1 MEYVRN
7 YEEQLFLRTNVV
19 GFAERY
25 KENIIKAFRID
36 RLFAENKIKKY
47 NNCKE
52 ALQEKGK
59 ISIQKILE
67 IYWPQFVEKY
77 KKQLTRAAIIENVEA
92 VISCGKFDS
101 GYLYFECENPCCNNF
116 HLQPF
121 TCKSRFCPSCGKKY
135 NDARVKEISKKCI
148 NVKHRHIVFTI
159 SNRLWPYFQKDR
171 SLIDCLFEAVNQT
184 FNFMAKKVSKLKEYK
199 FGFISTLHT
208 FGRDIKFNPHLHV
221 LVAEC
226 IIDKNNNV
234 KKYDYFHYELM
245 RKSFQKILLDLLTKR
260 INTVEFR
267 HIKNLI
273 YKESNQGF
281 YVYGP
286 SFQAKDSNESKELV
300 RYVVRYA
307 GHPAISQGR
316 ITNVDFNN
324 HTISFYYDPHE
335 DLNTRKDNKIG
346 RQYVTEH
353 IFDFIKKLIVHIPD
367 TGKHN
372 IRYYGFY
379 ANKSKQRPIIRTIK
393 WPLYPNKVIR
403 KMIAELSWRNKI
415 LKSFNY
421 DILMCDRCGNTLIL
435 VPDMCYIPKRLKRKR
450 CYG

>member
-1 MEYVRN
+1 
-7 YEEQLFLRTNVV
+7 
-19 GFAERY
+19 
-25 KENIIKAFRID
+25 
-36 RLFAENKIKKY
+36 
-47 NNCKE
+47 
-52 ALQEKGK
+52 
-59 ISIQKILE
+59 
-67 IYWPQFVEKY
+67 
-77 KKQLTRAAIIENVEA
+77 
-92 VISCGKFDS
+92 
-101 GYLYFECENPCCNNF
+101 
-116 HLQPF
+116 
-121 TCKSRFCPSCGKKY
+121 
-135 NDARVKEISKKCI
+135 
-148 NVKHRHIVFTI
+148 
-159 SNRLWPYFQKDR
+159 
-171 SLIDCLFEAVNQT
+171 
-184 FNFMAKKVSKLKEYK
+184 
-199 FGFISTLHT
+199 
-208 FGRDIKFNPHLHV
+208 
-221 LVAEC
+221 
-226 IIDKNNNV
+226 
-234 KKYDYFHYELM
+234 M
-245 RKSFQKILLDLLTKR
+245 RKSFQKTLLDLLTKR

-267 HIKNLI
+267 NIKNLI

-300 RYVVRYA
+300 KYVVRYA

-316 ITNVDFNN
+316 ITNIDFNN
-324 HTISFYYDPHE
+324 HTISYYYDPHE

-393 WPLYPNKVIR
+393 CPLYPNRGIR
-403 KMIAELSWRNKI
+403 KMITELSWRNKI